1 MKHEPKPAPSL
12 RARLTGALLLAVL
25 AFAALQAAVT
35 YRTARSASWPAMRP
49 RASVCCATCTTW
61 VAVRRA

>member
-35 YRTARSASWPAMRP
+35 NRPARA
-49 RASVCCATCTTW
+49 ATE
-61 VAVRRA
+61 AQLDAQIQRIAL

>member
-1 MKHEPKPAPSL
+1 MKNEPKPAPSL

-35 YRTARSASWPAMRP
+35 YSTARAE
-49 RASVCCATCTTW
+49 T
-61 VAVRRA
+61 